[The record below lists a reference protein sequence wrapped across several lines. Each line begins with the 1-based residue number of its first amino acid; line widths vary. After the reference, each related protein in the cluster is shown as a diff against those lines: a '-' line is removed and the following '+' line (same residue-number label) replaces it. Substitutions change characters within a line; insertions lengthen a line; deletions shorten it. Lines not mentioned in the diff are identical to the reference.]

1 MKPLFKYPDLREIMR
16 YGIVGVINNLIGYVV
31 YLIVTFFWLD
41 PKIAITIFYSIGA
54 IIAYFGHAKYSFS
67 QRHAKY
73 SFSQRTM
80 SFDTAVKF
88 SIAYLIGY
96 AINYL
101 MLFILSDKLL
111 YPHQLVQGL
120 AIFVVAGI
128 LFCLLRFFV
137 FPLKTEI

>member
-1 MKPLFKYPDLREIMR
+1 MKHLFKYPDLREIMR

-54 IIAYFGHAKYSFS
+54 FIAYFGHAKYSFS
-67 QRHAKY
+67 QP
-73 SFSQRTM
+73 TM
-80 SFDTAVKF
+80 TFDTAVKF

-111 YPHQLVQGL
+111 YPHQLVQAL

>member
-54 IIAYFGHAKYSFS
+54 IIAYFG
-67 QRHAKY
+67 HAKY